1 MKFSV
6 LVAILAEEM
15 EDKAI
20 DIARETGAGSVTL
33 LNARGITSDVKK
45 TFFGLTYEGAQSV
58 LLFVL
63 EKKLSLQVLK
73 ALVRDLE
80 LDNNPRGIA
89 FTVPLEHL
97 GGIDTRDVDQFTKN
111 LADEV

>member
-15 EDKAI
+15 EDDAI
-20 DIARETGAGSVTL
+20 DIARKAGAGSVTL
-33 LNARGITSDVKK
+33 LNARGITADDKK
-45 TFFGLTYEGAQSV
+45 TFFGLTYEGSQSV
-58 LLFVL
+58 LMFVL

-73 ALVRDLE
+73 ALTRELD

-89 FTVPLEHL
+89 FTFPLEHL
-97 GGIDTRDVDQFTKN
+97 GGIDTRDVDQFAKHIE
-111 LADEV
+111 DEV

>member
-15 EDKAI
+15 EDQAI
-20 DIARETGAGSVTL
+20 DIAREAGAGSVTL
-33 LNARGITSDVKK
+33 LDARGLTADDKK

-58 LLFVL
+58 LVLVL
-63 EKKLSLQVLK
+63 EKKLSLKVLK
-73 ALVRDLE
+73 ALTRELD

-97 GGIDTRDVDQFTKN
+97 GGIDTRDVDQFSKHIE
-111 LADEV
+111 DKV

>member
-20 DIARETGAGSVTL
+20 DIARESGAGAATIV
-33 LNARGITSDVKK
+33 NARGLTADSKK

-58 LLFVL
+58 LTFVL
-63 EKKLSLQVLK
+63 EKKLSVKVLK
-73 ALVRDLE
+73 CLTKE
-80 LDNNPRGIA
+80 LDLDNDERGIA
-89 FTVPLEHL
+89 FTIPLEHL
-97 GGIDTRDVDQFTKN
+97 GGIDTREVDQFTRN
-111 LADEV
+111 LEDEL

>member
-20 DIARETGAGSVTL
+20 DIARESGAGSVTL
-33 LNARGITSDVKK
+33 LNARGLTSDVKK

-73 ALVRDLE
+73 ALIRELN

-97 GGIDTRDVDQFTKN
+97 GGIDTRDVDQFTKH
-111 LADEV
+111 LEDEV

>member
-15 EDKAI
+15 EEKAV
-20 DIARETGAGSVTL
+20 DIAREAGAGAVTL
-33 LNARGITSDVKK
+33 LNARGITADTKK

-63 EKKLSLQVLK
+63 EKKLSLLVLK
-73 ALVRDLE
+73 SLTRELN
-80 LDNNPRGIA
+80 LDNDSRGIC

-97 GGIDTRDVDQFTKN
+97 GGIDTRDVDQFTRK
-111 LADEV
+111 LEDEI

>member
-20 DIARETGAGSVTL
+20 DIARDSGAGAATI
-33 LNARGITSDVKK
+33 LNARGLTADSKK

-58 LLFVL
+58 LMFVL
-63 EKKLSLQVLK
+63 EKKLSVKVLK
-73 ALVRDLE
+73 CLTRE
-80 LDNNPRGIA
+80 LDLDNDERGIA
-89 FTVPLEHL
+89 FTIPLEHL
-97 GGIDTRDVDQFTKN
+97 GGIDTREVDQFTRN
-111 LADEV
+111 LEDEL

>member
-6 LVAILAEEM
+6 LAAIVAEEM
-15 EDKAI
+15 EDAAI
-20 DIARETGAGSVTL
+20 DIARKAGAGSVTL
-33 LNARGITSDVKK
+33 LNARGISAEDKK

-73 ALVRDLE
+73 ALTRE
-80 LDNNPRGIA
+80 LDLDHNPRGIA

-97 GGIDTRDVDQFTKN
+97 GGIDTRDVSQFTKHIES
-111 LADEV
+111 EV

>member
-20 DIARETGAGSVTL
+20 DTARESGAGAATIF
-33 LNARGITSDVKK
+33 NARGLTADSKK

-58 LLFVL
+58 LMFVL
-63 EKKLSLQVLK
+63 EKKLSVKVLK
-73 ALVRDLE
+73 CLTRE
-80 LDNNPRGIA
+80 LDLDNDERGIA
-89 FTVPLEHL
+89 FTIPLEHL
-97 GGIDTRDVDQFTKN
+97 GGIDTREVDQFTQK
-111 LADEV
+111 LEDEL

>member
-20 DIARETGAGSVTL
+20 DIARESGAGASTI
-33 LNARGITSDVKK
+33 LNARGLTADSKK

-58 LLFVL
+58 LMFVL
-63 EKKLSLQVLK
+63 EKKLSVKVLK
-73 ALVRDLE
+73 CLTKE
-80 LDNNPRGIA
+80 LDLDNDERGIA
-89 FTVPLEHL
+89 FTIPLEHL
-97 GGIDTRDVDQFTKN
+97 GGIDTREVDQFTRN
-111 LADEV
+111 LEDEL

>member
-73 ALVRDLE
+73 ALIRELE
-80 LDNNPRGIA
+80 LESNPRGIA

-97 GGIDTRDVDQFTKN
+97 GGIDTRDVDQFTKH
-111 LADEV
+111 LEDEA

>member
-45 TFFGLTYEGAQSV
+45 TFFGLTYEGSQSV

-73 ALVRDLE
+73 ALIRGLE
-80 LDNNPRGIA
+80 LDDNPRGIA

-97 GGIDTRDVDQFTKN
+97 GGIDTRDVDQFTKH
-111 LADEV
+111 LEDEV

>member
-20 DIARETGAGSVTL
+20 DIARDSGAGAATI
-33 LNARGITSDVKK
+33 LNARGLTADSKK

-58 LLFVL
+58 VMFVL
-63 EKKLSLQVLK
+63 EKKLSVKVLK
-73 ALVRDLE
+73 CLTRE
-80 LDNNPRGIA
+80 LDLDNDERGIA
-89 FTVPLEHL
+89 FTIPLEHL
-97 GGIDTRDVDQFTKN
+97 GGIDTREVDQFTRN
-111 LADEV
+111 LEDEL

>member
-20 DIARETGAGSVTL
+20 DIARDSGAGAATI
-33 LNARGITSDVKK
+33 LNARGLTADSKK

-58 LLFVL
+58 VMFVL
-63 EKKLSLQVLK
+63 EKKLSVKVLK
-73 ALVRDLE
+73 CLTRE
-80 LDNNPRGIA
+80 LDLDNDERGIA
-89 FTVPLEHL
+89 FTIPLEHL
-97 GGIDTRDVDQFTKN
+97 GGIDTRDVDQFTRN
-111 LADEV
+111 LEDEL